1 MGCSLLYSPDHRLT
15 GRGVSQ
21 TLRGARRAYSCL
33 VRIDLHAHST
43 ESDGTESPA
52 DVMRA
57 AAAAGLD
64 VVALTDHDST
74 AGWADAAAEARTLGL
89 TLVPGMEVSCR
100 TETGISVHVL
110 SYLHDPAHPGLLA
123 EVERSRSARLTRAE
137 RMVEKLSVDY
147 PISWPHVLEH
157 VAEGATIGRPHIAD
171 TLVALKVVATRSEA
185 FASMLSARSRY
196 WVGHYAPHPADAVAL
211 VREAGGVPVFAH
223 PVASSRGRV
232 VDNRV
237 TEEMIDAGLLGLEI
251 DHRDNSEQG
260 RADLHRIAS
269 RHNLLITGSSDYHG
283 TGKPNRLGEN
293 VTRPE
298 MFQRLEELATGSSVI
313 R

>member
-1 MGCSLLYSPDHRLT
+1 M
-15 GRGVSQ
+15 
-21 TLRGARRAYSCL
+21 
-33 VRIDLHAHST
+33 RIDLHAHST
-43 ESDGTESPA
+43 VSDGTESPA
-52 DVMRA
+52 HVMRA

-74 AGWADAAAEARTLGL
+74 AGWAEAAQEARALGL

-100 TETGISVHVL
+100 TDTGISVHVL
-110 SYLHDPAHPGLLA
+110 SYLHDPSHPGLLA
-123 EVERSRSARLTRAE
+123 EVERSRDARLTRAE
-137 RMVEKLSVDY
+137 RMVEKLSADY
-147 PISWPHVLEH
+147 PISWSHVLEH

-185 FASMLSARSRY
+185 FGSMLSARSQY

-223 PVASSRGRV
+223 PVASSRGRI
-232 VDNRV
+232 VDSDV
-237 TEEMIDAGLLGLEI
+237 TAEMIDAGLLGLEI
-251 DHRDNSEQG
+251 DHRDNPEEG
-260 RADLHRIAS
+260 RAELRRIAA
-269 RHNLLITGSSDYHG
+269 RNNLLVTGSSDYHG

-293 VTRPE
+293 LTQPE
-298 MFQRLEELATGSSVI
+298 VFERLEELATGSSVI